1 MPIPT
6 LTPPRPL
13 PLPPGYVRPLSNPTF
28 ASIIEVASFTSHPLR
43 QAVYGSDF
51 WRGTVGEDGMS
62 FFVGEDRST
71 PRIFSVIGE
80 VKSIRLDEY
89 GLVLMLGKPAGCSSM
104 MDLFWRQQIA
114 ALEKVELEDIFADQG
129 LHTTPQLE
137 RWVNHLH
144 SCDDRMRLS
153 LFARDTTVE
162 VVNEELQPIA
172 EQAAVS
178 RGVAELMPGDLV
190 YCRVVLGSQQNVQ
203 NMDSHYFLFGLSVN
217 RVQVH
222 ARCGASLAQWQR
234 RMFA

>member
-1 MPIPT
+1 
-6 LTPPRPL
+6 
-13 PLPPGYVRPLSNPTF
+13 
-28 ASIIEVASFTSHPLR
+28 
-43 QAVYGSDF
+43 
-51 WRGTVGEDGMS
+51 
-62 FFVGEDRST
+62 
-71 PRIFSVIGE
+71 
-80 VKSIRLDEY
+80 
-89 GLVLMLGKPAGCSSM
+89 MLGKPAGCSSM

-203 NMDSHYFLFGLSVN
+203 NMDSVPPDLPGKVALLEVDNCDLSQSSK
-217 RVQVH
+217 R
-222 ARCGASLAQWQR
+222 AKMR
-234 RMFA
+234 